1 MGEDEVVESDLTAQQ
16 FVHVHF
22 VCVECAEQDLQK
34 KKKKIKINSLIIII
48 KSINKRELKKRQSKV
63 APLCTGLT

>member
-1 MGEDEVVESDLTAQQ
+1 MTVHSSELVNSADVLLQWRTFSVGEDEVVESDLTAQQ

-34 KKKKIKINSLIIII
+34 KKKNQ
-48 KSINKRELKKRQSKV
+48 N
-63 APLCTGLT
+63 